1 MILLI
6 AILIPL
12 IIYIYVKKRQR
23 YQDIWQY
30 VDVIP
35 GPKSYPVLGTTYEL
49 HTQASLFTRD
59 RIRAKEF
66 FPIYKEWSLGVPV
79 VNIIHPDDIEL
90 VTTNPKSITKSF
102 IYHFLHPWLGNGI
115 LTSTG
120 SPWHKRRKILTPA
133 FHMDILHQFVEVF
146 NKETTFLVE
155 RLKKVCNAPYLNL
168 SEHIT
173 DYTLFSVAETSLGI
187 SLREDKS
194 CASYKK
200 ALYDFGA
207 DFAYWLIRPW
217 LYVPII
223 YKYSSLCEK
232 NTKSIE
238 VMHNFSKNVITERKK
253 TFELEDTPT
262 YSKTKYRALLDVL
275 LTTQHNGNPITVD
288 EIREELDTFIFE
300 GHDTTSVSIMY
311 TLMALANEPK
321 IQEEIYDEIIS
332 VIGDSETPTLKE
344 LGELKLME
352 RCIKES
358 LRLYP
363 SVGLIGREVG
373 ENLQTKTGY
382 TIPKDC
388 NVHIFI
394 FDLHRRPE
402 FWEDPLKF
410 DPDRF
415 LPENC
420 TGRHPFAYIP
430 FSAGHRNCIGQKF
443 AMLEMKS
450 VYCGILRNF
459 KLEPITKPE
468 DIVFKTDLVLRTEN
482 EIRVKFVPR
491 K

>member
-253 TFELEDTPT
+253 TFKLEDTPT

-300 GHDTTSVSIMY
+300 VSTATGSSFRTTYSIKHWLKIKQIYSGYLY
-311 TLMALANEPK
+311 TVQN
-321 IQEEIYDEIIS
+321 
-332 VIGDSETPTLKE
+332 
-344 LGELKLME
+344 
-352 RCIKES
+352 
-358 LRLYP
+358 
-363 SVGLIGREVG
+363 
-373 ENLQTKTGY
+373 
-382 TIPKDC
+382 
-388 NVHIFI
+388 
-394 FDLHRRPE
+394 
-402 FWEDPLKF
+402 
-410 DPDRF
+410 
-415 LPENC
+415 
-420 TGRHPFAYIP
+420 
-430 FSAGHRNCIGQKF
+430 
-443 AMLEMKS
+443 
-450 VYCGILRNF
+450 
-459 KLEPITKPE
+459 
-468 DIVFKTDLVLRTEN
+468 
-482 EIRVKFVPR
+482 
-491 K
+491 